1 MRVCFVMAVPHVIPY
16 FWRPL
21 GKGMV
26 RVGLFGVL
34 VFVLCGS
41 VRAQLVRRDVLLY
54 PEKLHQDVDLLRE
67 VLLTC
72 HPDPFRFTDSLSIV
86 ARFEALKDS
95 IRVPMSVEA
104 FQESLVPVLRTIGD
118 RNCQPQ
124 LPEHI
129 RTELY
134 RHRAVL
140 PLRVRVLST
149 GMYVEEELKGF
160 RSLPPGSRI
169 LSINGISAD
178 SIVQRLEGLYL
189 ADGAIRTYRTR
200 MIEQDLPWALYR
212 VFGPKSGHTVRYVA
226 PDGTTGDKVLF
237 AITGEEME
245 RSRKPSGAPLLPW
258 RASWEAESA
267 TMWLTLRTLHPDS
280 LETAGQRPDKFLR
293 SLLNEAHQNKA
304 KALVIDVRGAGG
316 SDLQVAEQVFAHVA
330 KEPFKCTRQVQLRT
344 PLPAPFAAY
353 VEHEGFESDA
363 HAAGVRSGTQGARSL
378 TDKDKRV
385 RAGRPVPKA
394 FSGKVY
400 IVGDGMTTDAA
411 AALVAL
417 VKRTGRG
424 RFVGEGTGTVSI
436 GPTGGAPLVF
446 TAPNSG
452 IRVNVPL
459 FRYVLEGTPDGP
471 FDQGEQPRHT
481 IEQRPTAIAKGR
493 DTVRES
499 LLELLREI
507 L

>member
-1 MRVCFVMAVPHVIPY
+1 
-16 FWRPL
+16 
-21 GKGMV
+21 MV
-26 RVGLFGVL
+26 RVGSIGVWA
-34 VFVLCGS
+34 FMLCGTLA
-41 VRAQLVRRDVLLY
+41 AQEVRRDVLFY

-67 VLLTC
+67 VVLTC
-72 HPDPFRFTDSLSIV
+72 HPDPFRFTDSLTIV
-86 ARFEALKDS
+86 ARFDALKDS

-104 FQESLVPVLRTIGD
+104 FQERLTALMRSIGD

-129 RTELY
+129 RADLY

-140 PLRVRVLST
+140 PMRVRILST

-160 RSLPPGSRI
+160 RSLPSGSRI
-169 LSINGISAD
+169 LSINGVPSD
-178 SIVQRLEGLYL
+178 SIVHRLEGLYL
-189 ADGAIRTYRTR
+189 GDGNIRTYRTR

-212 VFGPKSGHTVRYVA
+212 VFGPKSGHTIRYVA
-226 PDGTTGDKVLF
+226 PDGTTADQVLF

-245 RSRKPSGAPLLPW
+245 RSRKPAGAPLLPW
-258 RASWEAESA
+258 SASWEAESS
-267 TMWLTLRTLHPDS
+267 TIWVTLRTLHPDS
-280 LETAGQRPDKFLR
+280 LAAAGQRPDKFLR
-293 SLLNEAHQNKA
+293 SVLNEAQQNKA

-316 SDLQVAEQVFAHVA
+316 SDLQVAGQLFAHIA
-330 KEPFKCTRQVQLRT
+330 KEPFKAARQVVMRT
-344 PLPAPFAAY
+344 PIPPPFAAY
-353 VEHEGFESDA
+353 AQQDA
-363 HAAGVRSGTQGARSL
+363 YQSEAQSVGVRSGTQGSRSL
-378 TDKDKRV
+378 PENDKRV
-385 RAGRPVPKA
+385 RTWRPVPKA
-394 FSGKVY
+394 FGGNVY

-424 RFVGEGTGTVSI
+424 RFVGEETGTVSI

-446 TAPNSG
+446 TAPNTG

-459 FRYVLEGTPDGP
+459 FRYVLDGTPDGP
-471 FDQGEQPRHT
+471 FDHGEQPRHT
-481 IEQRPTAIAKGR
+481 IEQRPSAIAKGR